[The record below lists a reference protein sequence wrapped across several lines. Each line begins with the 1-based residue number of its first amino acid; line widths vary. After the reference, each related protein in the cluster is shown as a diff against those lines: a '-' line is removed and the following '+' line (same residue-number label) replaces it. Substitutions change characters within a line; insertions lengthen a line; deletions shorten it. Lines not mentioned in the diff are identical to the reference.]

1 MASSAQSTILSILA
15 AAREIE
21 IFGIQFY
28 SKVTTCIT
36 DENGKA
42 IMRSLGADERQH
54 KETIEEVME
63 HLSPGLDLDEV
74 EPERELLDIVPKKV
88 FPFPP
93 EGTCLTMKDEIRAV
107 EIGIDVEIA
116 SVKMYNDE
124 NKEHPDNPDQDR
136 GEAQDPSRIVI
147 ARVEDR
153 WELVRLHPDIGRLK
167 GSFANHPTIM
177 ATSPLTRV

>member
-15 AAREIE
+15 AAREVE

-116 SVKMYNDE
+116 SVKMYND
-124 NKEHPDNPDQDR
+124 
-136 GEAQDPSRIVI
+136 AT
-147 ARVEDR
+147 ALVEDPR
-153 WELVRLHPDIGRLK
+153 IKNILITLTKIEEKHKILLESSLLALK
-167 GSFANHPTIM
+167 TDGSWYAYTPI
-177 ATSPLTRV
+177 LDG